1 MSSNPIKINEVILL
15 VQNIL
20 NKKIRLRFEP
30 KRKGEMKITY
40 GSNKKLI
47 KYIKYKKFTKIK
59 DGLNETI
66 KWFEG
71 FKNKN
76 LFIKIK

>member
-1 MSSNPIKINEVILL
+1 
-15 VQNIL
+15 
-20 NKKIRLRFEP
+20 
-30 KRKGEMKITY
+30 MKITY